1 MDVFERAG
9 RHPIT
14 VDKPAVNF
22 FEGALL
28 GNGGLGVVVTTRP
41 DGVLL
46 HFGHNSV
53 WDIRVAE
60 NHADEFGTF
69 AEVLEKVKAIPADL
83 SALEDDAW
91 YREYLKLTREN
102 YRAPYPRPFPCGSL
116 LLGFDRRRAEL
127 LGHHLD
133 ISCGVC
139 TVQIRVRDSGEDI
152 RLEIFTEMDHDRVW
166 LRTVD
171 RDGRAVRSPFERVRL
186 LPDPDTPKDFP
197 RYEVNGAAGAG
208 TFGFTQILPAT
219 EPDRYDAENGDPR
232 DQALRLAL
240 AVHAAVST
248 WQPQASRGA
257 PRPVDLLERATPDG
271 EELVCCVQLDH
282 GPASAVRELPL
293 VLPGVEEREPAGL
306 HARTLWEAYWSRSGV
321 ALGDELLERVW
332 YWNLYLFNCAVSP
345 DATCPGLFANWSFRS
360 IGTAWHGD
368 YHMNYNTQQ
377 PFWLAFSSNHVDKHL
392 AYANL
397 VDHVLPISRSWARDY
412 YGLRGAYFPHS
423 AYPTEMN
430 IMPYPVPHWGWEVCE
445 TPWTV
450 QSLWWHYRYTM
461 DTDFLRSRAF
471 GPIKEAVRFLT
482 DYMMRPDARWD
493 GRYHIFPTVVP
504 ELYGLTP
511 GLTKNHDCLV
521 DLTLTRFVFT
531 AFLDAVAVLG
541 YEAQEAELVGE
552 VREVLGS
559 FPDYPTGETE
569 NGTVF
574 VSVPGE
580 DPEVVYNTP
589 NSVMTV
595 FPGEHHGLHSSPEDY
610 EVAAN
615 SFRRHRNEGGNELVF
630 LNLQGARL
638 GLLDLERFK
647 RQIRYCLL
655 PNGVCQ
661 DMVLQVHGRYQDLTP
676 YDFMRHMGIWFE
688 NLALPVVINE
698 CLLQSYTGTLRL
710 FPNWPLTKAAEF
722 ESLRAVGGFLVS
734 AACADGRV
742 QWIRIVSEAGETLSI
757 HSPWKPGEIITRET
771 RPGEVITLTA

>member
-1 MDVFERAG
+1 M
-9 RHPIT
+9 
-14 VDKPAVNF
+14 
-22 FEGALL
+22 
-28 GNGGLGVVVTTRP
+28 
-41 DGVLL
+41 
-46 HFGHNSV
+46 
-53 WDIRVAE
+53 
-60 NHADEFGTF
+60 HA
-69 AEVLEKVKAIPADL
+69 
-83 SALEDDAW
+83 
-91 YREYLKLTREN
+91 
-102 YRAPYPRPFPCGSL
+102 
-116 LLGFDRRRAEL
+116 
-127 LGHHLD
+127 
-133 ISCGVC
+133 
-139 TVQIRVRDSGEDI
+139 
-152 RLEIFTEMDHDRVW
+152 
-166 LRTVD
+166 
-171 RDGRAVRSPFERVRL
+171 
-186 LPDPDTPKDFP
+186 
-197 RYEVNGAAGAG
+197 
-208 TFGFTQILPAT
+208 
-219 EPDRYDAENGDPR
+219 
-232 DQALRLAL
+232 
-240 AVHAAVST
+240 AAVSP

-257 PRPVDLLERATPDG
+257 PRPVDPLERATPDG

-282 GPASAVRELPL
+282 GHASVVRELPL
-293 VLPGVEEREPAGL
+293 ILPGAEEREPAGL
-306 HARTLWEAYWSRSGV
+306 RARTLWEAYWSKSGV
-321 ALGDELLERVW
+321 ALDDELLERVW

-397 VDHVLPISRSWARDY
+397 VDHLLPISRSWARDY

-461 DTDFLRSRAF
+461 DIDFLRSRAF
-471 GPIKEAVRFLT
+471 GPIREAVRFLV
-482 DYMMRPDARWD
+482 DYIRRPEARWD
-493 GRYHIFPTVVP
+493 GLYHIYPTVVP

-511 GLTKNHDCLV
+511 GLKKNHDCLV
-521 DLTLTRFVFT
+521 DLTLTRFVF
-531 AFLDAVAVLG
+531 AAYLDSVTILG
-541 YEAQEAELVGE
+541 YDDEEAQLSSE
-552 VREVLGS
+552 VREVLEA
-559 FPDYPTGETE
+559 FPPYPTAETE
-569 NGTVF
+569 DGMVF

-595 FPGEHHGLHSSPEDY
+595 FPGEDHGLHSSPEDY
-610 EVAAN
+610 EIAAN
-615 SFRRHRNEGGNELVF
+615 SYRRHRNEGGNELVF
-630 LNLQGARL
+630 HNLQGARL

-676 YDFMRHMGIWFE
+676 YDFMRQMGIWFE
-688 NLALPVVINE
+688 NVALPVVVNE
-698 CLLQSYTGTLRL
+698 CLLQSYTGTLRF

-734 AACADGRV
+734 AACGNGEV
-742 QWIRIVSEAGETLSI
+742 QWIRILSEAGETLSA

>member
-1 MDVFERAG
+1 M
-9 RHPIT
+9 
-14 VDKPAVNF
+14 
-22 FEGALL
+22 
-28 GNGGLGVVVTTRP
+28 TRP
-41 DGVLL
+41 DGVVL

-60 NHADEFGTF
+60 THANEFDTF
-69 AEVLEKVKAIPADL
+69 AEVFEKVKAIPVDL
-83 SALEDDAW
+83 NALEEDPW
-91 YREYLKLTREN
+91 YRDYLRMTQEN

-116 LLGFDRRRAEL
+116 LLGFDRRRVEL
-127 LGHHLD
+127 IGHHID

-139 TVQIRVRDSGEDI
+139 TVDMLRRDSGDDI
-152 RLEIFTEMDHDRVW
+152 RLVIYTEMDRDLLW

-171 RDGRAVRSPFERVRL
+171 CDGRAVPSPFERIRL
-186 LPDPDTPKDFP
+186 LPDPDTPKDLP
-197 RYEVNGAAGAG
+197 RYAMYGAPGRD
-208 TFGFTQILPAT
+208 TFGFTQVLPAL
-219 EPDRYDAENGDPR
+219 EPDHYDETTGSPHDRAF
-232 DQALRLAL
+232 RLA
-240 AVHAAVST
+240 VRVPAAMT
-248 WQPQASRGA
+248 AWQPQASYGVA
-257 PRPVDLLERATPDG
+257 RPVDPLERATPG
-271 EELVCCVQLDH
+271 RKALVCCVQLDH
-282 GPASAVRELPL
+282 GPASAVRAMPLALP
-293 VLPGVEEREPAGL
+293 PEEERDPGEAL
-306 HARTLWEAYWSRSGV
+306 ARSAWEAYWNRSGV
-321 ALGDELLERVW
+321 ELEDELLERVW

-345 DATCPGLFANWSFRS
+345 DATCPGLFANWSYRG
-360 IGTAWHGD
+360 IGTALHGD

-377 PFWLAFSSNHVDKHL
+377 PFWLAFSSNHGDNHL

-397 VDHVLPISRSWARDY
+397 VDHLLPISRGWARDY
-412 YGLRGAYFPHS
+412 YGLRGAHFPHS

-430 IMPYPVPHWGWEVCE
+430 IMPYPVPHWGREVCE

-450 QSLWWHYRYTM
+450 QSLWWHCRYTM
-461 DTDFLRSRAF
+461 DADFLRTSAF
-471 GPIKEAVRFLT
+471 GPIREAVRFLT
-482 DYMMRPDARWD
+482 DYMMRPEARWD
-493 GRYHIFPTVVP
+493 GRFRIFPTVVP

-521 DLTLTRFVFT
+521 DLTLTKLVFT
-531 AFLDAVAVLG
+531 AYLDAIAFLG
-541 YEAQEAELVGE
+541 YEEQEAELVGE

-559 FPDYPTGETE
+559 FPDYPTAETE
-569 NGTVF
+569 SGTVF

-595 FPGEHHGLHSSPEDY
+595 FPGEDHGLHSSPEDH

-615 SFRRHRNEGGNELVF
+615 SFRRHRNEDGNELVF

-638 GLLDLERFK
+638 GLLDLDRFK

-676 YDFMRHMGIWFE
+676 NDFMRHMGIWFE
-688 NLALPVVINE
+688 YLALPVVINE
-698 CLLQSYTGTLRL
+698 CLLQSYPGTLRL

-734 AACADGRV
+734 AACADGEV
-742 QWIRIVSEAGETLSI
+742 QWIRVVSEAGETLSI

-771 RPGEVITLTA
+771 RGEEVITLTA